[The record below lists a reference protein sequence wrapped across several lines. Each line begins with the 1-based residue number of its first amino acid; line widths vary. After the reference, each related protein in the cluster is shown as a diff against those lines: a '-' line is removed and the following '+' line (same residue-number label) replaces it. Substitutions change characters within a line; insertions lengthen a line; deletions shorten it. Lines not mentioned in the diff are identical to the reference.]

1 MKLLTQKMQRRSFL
15 KNIALA
21 GMTTSFA
28 GQFLSTN
35 AFAQTS
41 QARRFV
47 FVYYPNGVSRGDTR
61 WHQFNI
67 GQLNNASFG
76 SSPLSELSQHF
87 NKIVAFKNLNFN
99 GAGGNSGHPE
109 ACERLFAGGQQGQTF
124 DTFIG
129 RSLPGRLRDNIHLGV
144 WSSKV
149 ASQTR
154 LPFSD
159 ANGQKIEVPDDP
171 QIFYNNNLASYQS
184 GGSSSDN
191 ADTLLRQRVLES
203 LHENLD
209 LMQAQTLNVRQNG
222 KLLSHEEAL
231 NFYQT
236 VLSSN
241 TTIDG
246 ISSPGISMTGED
258 ESGHDIALA
267 QTRNIAM
274 SFQAD
279 ISNTATLQ
287 LLSAQDESLKIN
299 YPSIRPYMGEF
310 GSGEKLFYNETKSHV
325 ASHDE
330 KPTYTAQ
337 AHWYCQI
344 INNLVNELSQR
355 ADSKWGGTLMDNTVI
370 LVMSEMGGGNHQ
382 QENTGTF
389 VVAGNNTGVQTGL
402 GIDAGGRTS
411 ANLML
416 DIANTFGLN
425 QAQYGNSDGG
435 IPGFTA

>member
-1 MKLLTQKMQRRSFL
+1 
-15 KNIALA
+15 
-21 GMTTSFA
+21 
-28 GQFLSTN
+28 
-35 AFAQTS
+35 
-41 QARRFV
+41 
-47 FVYYPNGVSRGDTR
+47 
-61 WHQFNI
+61 
-67 GQLNNASFG
+67 
-76 SSPLSELSQHF
+76 
-87 NKIVAFKNLNFN
+87 
-99 GAGGNSGHPE
+99 
-109 ACERLFAGGQQGQTF
+109 
-124 DTFIG
+124 
-129 RSLPGRLRDNIHLGV
+129 
-144 WSSKV
+144 
-149 ASQTR
+149 
-154 LPFSD
+154 
-159 ANGQKIEVPDDP
+159 VPDDP

-184 GGSSSDN
+184 AGSSSDSS
-191 ADTLLRQRVLES
+191 DTLLRQRVIES

-209 LMQAQTLNVRQNG
+209 VMQAQTLNVRQNG
-222 KLLSHEEAL
+222 KLLAHEEAL

-241 TTIDG
+241 TSIDG
-246 ISSPGISMTGED
+246 ISSPNIAMTGED
-258 ESGHDIALA
+258 ESAHDIALA

-416 DIANTFGLN
+416 EIANTLGLN
-425 QAQYGNSDGG
+425 QTRYGNSNGG
-435 IPGFTA
+435 IPGFTT

>member
-1 MKLLTQKMQRRSFL
+1 MNLLKLKMQRRSFL
-15 KNIALA
+15 KNIAYAGLTTTLA
-21 GMTTSFA
+21 GKLM
-28 GQFLSTN
+28 STN
-35 AFAQTS
+35 AFAQTA

-61 WHQFNI
+61 WHQFST
-67 GQLNNASFG
+67 GQLNNNSFG
-76 SSPLSELSQHF
+76 TSPLSQLA
-87 NKIVAFKNLNFN
+87 NNYDKIVAFKNLNFT

-109 ACERLFAGGQQGQTF
+109 ACETLFSGGHAGETF

-129 RSLPGRLRDNIHLGV
+129 RSLTGRLRDNVHLGV
-144 WSSKV
+144 WSSRARSKNHM
-149 ASQTR
+149 
-154 LPFSD
+154 PFSD
-159 ANGQKIEVPDDP
+159 RNGQKIEVPDDP
-171 QIFYNNNLASYQS
+171 QLFYNNNLAAFQNN
-184 GGSSSDN
+184 GNSSTND
-191 ADTLLRQRVLES
+191 DVILRQRVVES

-209 LMQAQTLNVRQNG
+209 VMQAQTLNIRQQG

-241 TTIDG
+241 ASIDG
-246 ISSPGISMTGED
+246 ISTPGVSMTGED
-258 ESGHDIALA
+258 EIGNELALA

-279 ISNTATLQ
+279 VTSTATLQ
-287 LLSAQDESLKIN
+287 LLSAQDESLRIN
-299 YPSIRPYMGEF
+299 YPSIRQYMGDF
-310 GSGEKLFYNETKSHV
+310 GSGEKLFYNETRSHV

-344 INNLVNELSQR
+344 VNNLVNELSQR
-355 ADSKWGGTLMDNTVI
+355 DDPKWGGKLMDNTVI
-370 LVMSEMGGGNHQ
+370 MVMSEMGGGNHQ

-389 VVAGNNTGVQTGL
+389 IVAGNNTGVQTGQ
-402 GIDAGGRTS
+402 GIDAAGRTS

-416 DIANTFGLN
+416 EVANTFGLN
-425 QAQYGNSDGG
+425 QTSYGNSNGG
-435 IPGFTA
+435 IPGFV